1 MIKFLLILFILLIYV
16 LFYFGVINIFNVN
29 NYFLLNNKVENVD
42 IIKGIVNNIFLF
54 LIMVVE
60 DIILEKCGLVYNC
73 IDS

>member
-16 LFYFGVINIFNVN
+16 LFYFGVFKIFNVN

>member
-1 MIKFLLILFILLIYV
+1 MLILFILLIYV

>member
-1 MIKFLLILFILLIYV
+1 MLILFILLIYV
-16 LFYFGVINIFNVN
+16 LFYFGVIKIFNVN

>member
-1 MIKFLLILFILLIYV
+1 MIKFLLILYILLIYV
-16 LFYFGVINIFNVN
+16 LFYFGVIKIFNVN